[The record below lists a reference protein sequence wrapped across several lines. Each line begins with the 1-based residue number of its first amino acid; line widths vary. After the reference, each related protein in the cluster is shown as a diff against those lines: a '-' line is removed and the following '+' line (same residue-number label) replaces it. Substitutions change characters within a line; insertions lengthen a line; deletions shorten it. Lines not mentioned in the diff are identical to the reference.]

1 LGMAYHATG
10 RRQRAR
16 DALREAV
23 RLAPDNTEAQRL
35 LKGL

>member
-1 LGMAYHATG
+1 MAYHATG

-16 DALREAV
+16 EALREAL
-23 RLAPDNTEAQRL
+23 RLAPGYPDAQRL